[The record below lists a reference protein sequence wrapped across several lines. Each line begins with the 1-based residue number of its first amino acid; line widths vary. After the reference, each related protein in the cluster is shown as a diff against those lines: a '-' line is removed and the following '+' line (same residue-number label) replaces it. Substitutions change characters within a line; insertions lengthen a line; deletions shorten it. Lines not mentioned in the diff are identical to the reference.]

1 MINLQ
6 DFSPED
12 ISYSSI
18 VPDGTSVKTAGYIYL
33 IFEKDQEAVEIA
45 ENLKIDYQNE

>member
-12 ISYSSI
+12 IEYSSAL
-18 VPDGTSVKTAGYIYL
+18 PLDGGIKTGGYIYL
-33 IFEKDQEAVEIA
+33 IFEKDQESIDIA
-45 ENLKIDYQNE
+45 ERLNIDYQND